1 MCSVFEEVAGG
12 RDSFIALQLLFLSGG
27 VNQGRQVAGS
37 LPDFLTKV
45 VLDNRVPVASWR
57 APAV

>member
-12 RDSFIALQLLFLSGG
+12 RDSFNAIQLLFLSGG

-37 LPDFLTKV
+37 LPDFF
-45 VLDNRVPVASWR
+45 DQSGA
-57 APAV
+57 